1 MQHSVAPMRR
11 FHPCLQDFTYVQVK
25 LLLGKLQYQPL
36 CIISKDVGLY
46 CYMEKSMT
54 PADTSFSQR
63 NEGENQWGLKSSIG
77 KCSLVKA
84 FRVFPQTEVCH
95 KGLIQR
101 IVDRGRSTRS
111 RAKTWGSHS
120 NQHPNEGLEKT
131 NSPILLLLIQGPRI
145 HHKMNVL
152 FLLSSKV
159 RVTQSTGHELDLSF
173 FLLYGAL
180 VWSTAFLGMPF
191 CLIYL

>member
-25 LLLGKLQYQPL
+25 LMLGELQYQPL

-63 NEGENQWGLKSSIG
+63 TEGENQWGLKSSIG

-84 FRVFPQTEVCH
+84 FRVFPQKEVCH

-131 NSPILLLLIQGPRI
+131 PI
-145 HHKMNVL
+145 VL
-152 FLLSSKV
+152 FFCYLS
-159 RVTQSTGHELDLSF
+159 RVQEYITKWMCSF
-173 FLLYGAL
+173 CCQAK
-180 VWSTAFLGMPF
+180 
-191 CLIYL
+191 